1 MDPEEHYRAY
11 SYKFIVES
19 PPLSQIVENHC
30 HGCIF
35 FSFFFLCNFL
45 IWFEKLSVGK

>member
-1 MDPEEHYRAY
+1 MDPEEHYIAY

-35 FSFFFLCNFL
+35 FVFFNI